1 MKHNEQLFDAIGGID
16 ADIIAASAPGRR
28 RRNLAP
34 RRALSLAACCALA
47 VILGLSAWRMH
58 TPETKQYRDPHQG
71 TPLYGEIEDGQVET
85 VLATTHEML
94 AIIPRWEEQTNAAR
108 FLEFAVGEARYH
120 TRDTEIDAASVG
132 EHLGQTTAQG
142 FDIYTDTTH
151 EISLDYYAVTGISTE
166 CALAVRF
173 AGEETYYVYVN
184 YWYHPKTLQNM
195 FDDLNLRQ
203 TMTFGDF
210 HASYIYEDGCYE
222 QVTFHD
228 PDDAIVYEWL
238 LSDTS
243 LPNVWSDNGWYLSR
257 LSVSVDIPLL
267 GYENVGL
274 WVTED
279 GYLCTNILD
288 TGKAFYIGEER
299 VREFITYVIFHCT
312 DRTVTVITPNREE
325 AKTSADGD
333 GGIVEMTTQGYN
345 PSGVETAVEGQTT
358 AAPPYNPAEP
368 GVTVTSPAYNPNAAV
383 TSEE

>member
-16 ADIIAASAPGRR
+16 TDIIAASAPGRQR
-28 RRNLAP
+28 RTHST
-34 RRALSLAACCALA
+34 RRILSLAACGVLA

-71 TPLYGEIEDGQVET
+71 TEMGNVES
-85 VLATTHEML
+85 VPATMHEL
-94 AIIPRWEEQTNAAR
+94 SAIIPRWEEQTNAAR

-120 TRDTEIDAASVG
+120 TRDAEIDAASVG
-132 EHLGQTTAQG
+132 EHLGQTTMQG
-142 FDIYTDTTH
+142 YDIYTDTTH
-151 EISLDYYAVTGISTE
+151 EISIDYYAVTGISTE

-173 AGEETYYVYVN
+173 AGEEAYYVYVN
-184 YWYHPKTLQNM
+184 YWYRPETLQDM

-203 TMTFGDF
+203 NMTFGDF
-210 HASYIYEDGCYE
+210 HASHIYEDGCYE

-279 GYLCTNILD
+279 GYLCTNILE

-312 DRTVTVITPNREE
+312 DRTVTVIHPERNE
-325 AKTSADGD
+325 AQTSYDDGD
-333 GGIVEMTTQGYN
+333 SGIVEMTSQGYN
-345 PSGVETAVEGQTT
+345 PDRVETAVEGQTT
-358 AAPPYNPAEP
+358 AAPPYLP
-368 GVTVTSPAYNPNAAV
+368 GAVTSPAYHIGFT